1 MNNLSKFCC
10 IRHAGAGRR
19 FLFRAAAAAIVQ
31 ALTGSSVFGV
41 FFFLPFFSSRP
52 VGPECLE

>member
-19 FLFRAAAAAIVQ
+19 FLFRAAAAAAAAIVQ

-41 FFFLPFFSSRP
+41 FFFLPFFHLGR
-52 VGPECLE
+52 